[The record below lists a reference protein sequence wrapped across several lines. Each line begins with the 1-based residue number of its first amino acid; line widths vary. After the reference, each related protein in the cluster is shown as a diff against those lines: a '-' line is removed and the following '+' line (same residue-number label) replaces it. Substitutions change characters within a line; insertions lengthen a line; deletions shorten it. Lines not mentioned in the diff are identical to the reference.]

1 MKPFLIIQNDAGE
14 GAGQLQTLLDRRQL
28 LSRVYLG
35 WEAQYTELDESD
47 YSALIVL
54 GGAQGV
60 YEADQYPYLLDE
72 IKLSQAFINADK
84 PVIGLCLGA
93 QILATA
99 LGGQVEQNTRKEIG
113 WFEIEL
119 SKDAAE
125 DDLLKGLPQRSMA
138 FHFHGDY
145 FKLPEGCVG
154 LARSALTECQLF
166 RYKQN
171 VYGFQYHAEVDL
183 PLIDVMCRSN
193 EAYMQDSG
201 YDLQAVLDET
211 QEYLDSYLLR
221 CESILERWI
230 DKALNQ

>member
-14 GAGQLQTLLDRRQL
+14 GAGQLQTLLDHRRL
-28 LSRVYLG
+28 VSRLYLG
-35 WEAQYTELDESD
+35 WVAPYAELDQSD
-47 YSALIVL
+47 YSALVVL

-72 IKLSQAFINADK
+72 MALCQAFINADK

-93 QILATA
+93 QVVATA
-99 LGGQVEQNTRKEIG
+99 LGGQVEQNTQKEIG

-119 SKDAAE
+119 SEDAAE
-125 DDLLKGLPQRSMA
+125 DDLLKDLPQRSMA

-145 FKLPEGCVG
+145 FKLPEACTG
-154 LARSALTECQLF
+154 LASSALTECQLF

-183 PLIDVMCRSN
+183 PLIEVMCRSN
-193 EAYMQDSG
+193 EEYMKDNG
-201 YDLQAVLDET
+201 YDIDTVLNET
-211 QEYLDSYLLR
+211 QEHLDSYLLR

-230 DKALNQ
+230 DKAQ

>member
-28 LSRVYLG
+28 VSRVYLG
-35 WEAQYTELDESD
+35 WEAQYAKLDQSD
-47 YSALIVL
+47 YSALVVL

-72 IKLSQAFINADK
+72 IKLCQDFLNADK

-93 QILATA
+93 QVLATA
-99 LGGQVEQNTRKEIG
+99 LGGQVEQNTQKEIG

-119 SKDAAE
+119 SEDAAE
-125 DDLLKGLPQRSMA
+125 DDLLKDLPQHSMA

-145 FKLPEGCVG
+145 FKLPEGCTG
-154 LARSALTECQLF
+154 LASSALTDCQLF

-183 PLIDVMCRSN
+183 PLIEVMCRSN
-193 EAYMQDSG
+193 QEYMASNG
-201 YDLQAVLDET
+201 YDIQTVLNET

-221 CESILERWI
+221 CESMLERWI
-230 DKALNQ
+230 DKAQ